1 MTTTEFTRTY
11 TDGTLD
17 EEWPNGWDE
26 YRITVE
32 GVLADD
38 IREKL
43 NAPGALV
50 EIIEKRTDGGY
61 SEYTQENDY
70 EFRLIVNGA
79 EVLYEDWGSC
89 SVMPGW
95 TDTGTFDGS
104 RKDLAMWN
112 LRWLLDWLVRN

>member
-17 EEWPNGWDE
+17 EEWPNSWDE
-26 YRITVE
+26 YLITVE

-70 EFRLIVNGA
+70 EFLLIVDGMY
-79 EVLYEDWGSC
+79 VLRTDWMTRSI
-89 SVMPGW
+89 MPGAS
-95 TDTGTFDGS
+95 DVDTFDGS
-104 RKDLAMWN
+104 EKGQAMWN
-112 LRWLLDWLVRN
+112 LRWLLDWLKS

>member
-17 EEWPNGWDE
+17 EEWPNSWDE
-26 YRITVE
+26 YLITVE

-61 SEYTQENDY
+61 SEYTRENDY
-70 EFRLIVNGA
+70 EFLLIVDGMY
-79 EVLYEDWGSC
+79 VLRTDWMTRSI
-89 SVMPGW
+89 MPGAS
-95 TDTGTFDGS
+95 DVDTFDGS
-104 RKDLAMWN
+104 EKGQAMWN
-112 LRWLLDWLVRN
+112 LRWLLDWLKS

>member
-17 EEWPNGWDE
+17 EEWPNSWDE

-32 GVLADD
+32 GVLAED

-43 NAPGALV
+43 SAPGALV

-79 EVLYEDWGSC
+79 EVLYEDWGIS
-89 SVMPGW
+89 SVMPGFR
-95 TDTGTFDGS
+95 DEEVFDGS
-104 RKDLAMWN
+104 KRDQTMWN
-112 LRWLLDWLVRN
+112 LHWLLDWLKS